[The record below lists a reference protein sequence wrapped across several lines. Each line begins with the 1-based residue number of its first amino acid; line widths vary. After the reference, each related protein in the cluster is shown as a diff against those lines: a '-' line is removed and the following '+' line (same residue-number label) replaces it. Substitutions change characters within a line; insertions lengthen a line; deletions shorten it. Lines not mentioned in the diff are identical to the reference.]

1 MVLLVNTVQQMEIK
15 KEKHVMESIQQMENN
30 CKSSSKG
37 LDQITE
43 DFLWIGIIWVISV
56 WASVL
61 LVQGLFQWV

>member
-1 MVLLVNTVQQMEIK
+1 MPSGLIIFLSIIYRMVLLVNTVQQMEIK

-43 DFLWIGIIWVISV
+43 DFLCELES
-56 WASVL
+56 
-61 LVQGLFQWV
+61 FE